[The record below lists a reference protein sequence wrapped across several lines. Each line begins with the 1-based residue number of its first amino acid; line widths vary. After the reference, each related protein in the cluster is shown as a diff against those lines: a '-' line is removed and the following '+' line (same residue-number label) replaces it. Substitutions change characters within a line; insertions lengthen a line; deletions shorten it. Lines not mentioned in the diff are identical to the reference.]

1 MDRNRKDLVTSL
13 TSSEWEEEE
22 EVVEVDNKPERLN
35 HLFIRLMLHWRI
47 CTMAKISSSPSNVA
61 ENVQLAKELVAQTL
75 QQFKLAQV
83 AKAEE

>member
-1 MDRNRKDLVTSL
+1 MTLKSAKCMTNTEKRVLEMDRNRKDLATSL

-47 CTMAKISSSPSNVA
+47 CTMAKISSSP
-61 ENVQLAKELVAQTL
+61 
-75 QQFKLAQV
+75 
-83 AKAEE
+83 